1 MAEKKKWT
9 KVGALLKSKA
19 GGLYIKVDD
28 KLEGSVVL
36 TKGMTL
42 NLQDPRKRNLELA
55 EKGFISQEEA
65 ESRNEKVPDWVRY
78 EVSLAPAKD

>member
-55 EKGFISQEEA
+55 EKGFITQDEA
-65 ESRNEKVPDWVRY
+65 ETRNEKIPDFVRY
-78 EVSLAPAKD
+78 DITIPPSKD